1 MDCADVRVVDESNE
15 ASKTRNTVEQSAS
28 LQTRFTHA
36 PCSAVSTLVCYQ
48 WRSFVWSQCTNSLTS
63 VENLIHTPRRL
74 HTTAGGPPSRPLST
88 HPSIHPSIHPWFS
101 IPCWL
106 VICRVAVTMSCV
118 RYSRVCRSAVR
129 WALWFRLRS
138 WQTMNIHMYVDWLC
152 AGLCDSAWDRDK
164 QWRHWCHRL
173 SAVNHPVR
181 WSGCYDRSVCARH
194 RPYVTLSPSHYCYM
208 SHSFNVCVDWFTL

>member
-1 MDCADVRVVDESNE
+1 MRRPRLVIQWSSQRHCRHVSHTHRAR
-15 ASKTRNTVEQSAS
+15 QSARWS
-28 LQTRFTHA
+28 VI
-36 PCSAVSTLVCYQ
+36 SDD
-48 WRSFVWSQCTNSLTS
+48 RSFDLGVLTVWQVLRIWYT
-63 VENLIHTPRRL
+63 HTHRL
-74 HTTAGGPPSRPLST
+74 HTTAGGPPSRPLRT